1 MNKIKLLTFLFATL
15 IISTLTSC
23 DKDDEDKEPSR
34 TALLTDPTW
43 QGNRAFI
50 DGQDVTS
57 FIDIDNT
64 SFKFKT
70 DGKYDVVLSGTP
82 ENGTWEFTN
91 NEQKLLLDKGTNSEL
106 IVDILKLTDSNLD
119 LKWTEEDEDTG
130 ETYTVELRFIKK

>member
-15 IISTLTSC
+15 IISTLSSC
-23 DKDDEDKEPSR
+23 DKDDDKEPSR

-50 DGQDVTS
+50 DGQDITS
-57 FIDIDNT
+57 LIDIDNT

-70 DGKYDVVLSGTP
+70 NGTYDVVLSGTA

-91 NEQKLLLDKGTNSEL
+91 NEQKLLLDKGTDGEL
-106 IVDILKLTDSNLD
+106 PVDILRLTDSNLD
-119 LKWTEEDEDTG
+119 IKWTEEDEDTG
-130 ETYTVELRFIKK
+130 EMYTVELRFIKK

>member
-15 IISTLTSC
+15 IITTLTSC
-23 DKDDEDKEPSR
+23 DKDDDKEPSR

-70 DGKYDVVLSGTP
+70 NGTYDIVLTGTS

-91 NEQKLLLDKGTNSEL
+91 NEQKLLLDKGTDSEL
-106 IVDILKLTDSNLD
+106 PVDILRLTDANLD
-119 LKWTEEDEDTG
+119 LKWTQEDEDTG
-130 ETYTVELRFIKK
+130 EMYTVELRFIKK